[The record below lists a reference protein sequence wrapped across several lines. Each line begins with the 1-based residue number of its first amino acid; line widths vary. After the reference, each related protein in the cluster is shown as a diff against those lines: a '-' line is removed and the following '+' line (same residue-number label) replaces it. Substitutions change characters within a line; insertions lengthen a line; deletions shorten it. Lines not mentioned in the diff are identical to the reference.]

1 MNWVGGSR
9 HRIGL
14 RTERKVQKEYFE
26 KKRQNRKMNNFR
38 SPNKKHGVSQDLIAL
53 HTLNAAY
60 PGFLK
65 EKTNQTKK
73 LIRKV
78 DIDKGKHQV
87 QRFQEI
93 ELPHSPIETPSKL
106 SLEDATSWNI
116 NPRFM
121 QMSKRNTHS
130 RISTEDDSIR
140 SIREVYN
147 KKGLMPVD
155 YSETD
160 YSYATDHSISET
172 YSSPSTQLSGF
183 AVVPTLCKNELME
196 PIESSESSFTEG
208 TQHYWE
214 NSEFQNTSPRSKYT
228 SPFITTLHQIK
239 MSNKYSHSNGSLSP
253 LSPAQQV
260 SYPVSTI
267 GRPFR
272 PTAQLARTKKEIAI
286 NNFTELPHSQLLK
299 SIQQTNEFWQI
310 PVFEN
315 HTKETS
321 CNEDQD
327 KTEPEY
333 CRRCETKLDSSIKDK
348 QHMDSCII
356 PSNAPENPTVSQF
369 YTNSLTCQIVSQS
382 KFSEEVFNKV
392 KPLFLEIDSNMMS
405 LSPVNSYIPIT
416 EVEHKDTE
424 KDGRYNFLSTPQPS
438 DKITERLQLNETS
451 PDPQLPREKTD
462 QTEVN
467 YENQCSSEFKA
478 KSQENEYLTPL
489 SSPPINAQTQTDF
502 QQNVVDA
509 STSPIVFPQTDQM
522 IQCDIIN
529 SHTESQ
535 KQLHN
540 NLF

>member
-299 SIQQTNEFWQI
+299 SMCPNLRNISFIKEVVKGLSSCKCVSIQQTNEFWQI

-333 CRRCETKLDSSIKDK
+333 CRRCETK
-348 QHMDSCII
+348 
-356 PSNAPENPTVSQF
+356 
-369 YTNSLTCQIVSQS
+369 
-382 KFSEEVFNKV
+382 
-392 KPLFLEIDSNMMS
+392 MS